1 MGKPNVT
8 EMLMKWAEGDDAALN
23 KMMPF
28 VYDELHRLA
37 GYYMRRQRPDHTLQA
52 TALVN
57 EAYLKL
63 IDAKQVNW
71 KSRAYFIAAAAQA
84 MRHILIDHAR
94 SKQRVKHGEGVYKVS
109 LDQASDV
116 AEVQAADLIALD
128 EALVEMSAIDPRKT
142 RIVEL
147 RYFGGLSIEE
157 TAEVLGVS
165 AATVMRDWRAAK
177 AFLKRSIS
185 HR

>member
-63 IDAKQVNW
+63 IDARQVNW

-94 SKQRVKHGEGVYKVS
+94 SKQRVKRGEGAYKVS

-147 RYFGGLSIEE
+147 RYFGGLNIEE
-157 TAEVLGVS
+157 TAEVLGIS